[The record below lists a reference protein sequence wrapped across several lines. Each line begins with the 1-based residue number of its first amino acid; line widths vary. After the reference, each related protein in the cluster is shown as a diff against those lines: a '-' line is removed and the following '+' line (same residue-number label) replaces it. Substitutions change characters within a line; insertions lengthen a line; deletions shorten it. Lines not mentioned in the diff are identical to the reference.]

1 MPNVNTCIFIYVFV
15 MYVWCMSFSNRS
27 CGGSTLSLLLFSLLY
42 SLFFVFFFGTEEGT
56 SNK

>member
-1 MPNVNTCIFIYVFV
+1 MPNVNIFIYVFV